1 VNGTLDDCYRATDAK
16 LSSPASAAGRRL
28 PADVVD
34 GARRELQRAR
44 DACAD
49 VTTVTSCGACWR
61 RYGNVVTRLV
71 AWRRRGGGGGGGG
84 GEPAYQFHRVWLAI
98 DRYRRH
104 TLNDELRRRH
114 C

>member
-1 VNGTLDDCYRATDAK
+1 VNGTRDDCYRATDAK

-71 AWRRRGGGGGGGG
+71 AWRRRRDDGGG

-98 DRYRRH
+98 DRYRRR